1 MSEIAFINT
10 LEAQNR
16 KIEVLERHQGHE
28 ARLLDLQ
35 EGRQRRREE
44 QQAKEEAVQVTS
56 LLSFSPPLTPPP
68 LV

>member
-16 KIEVLERHQGHE
+16 KIEVLERYQGHE
-28 ARLLDLQ
+28 ARLLDLH

-44 QQAKEEAVQVTS
+44 QQAKEEAVQVH
-56 LLSFSPPLTPPP
+56 TPPP
-68 LV
+68 PRTVPL